1 MSYSVR
7 ISSPEDFAQINALG
21 RWFQENSNFSKC
33 GWSVEKA
40 FNFVVSGSDPES
52 NTFMRVCELDG
63 EIVGFFLGVIT
74 EYFFSRNA
82 IAQELVVVFK
92 PDHRDNIAPHL
103 AQMINQFAEWASQQD
118 AIEACIGITSG
129 IAGDGYP
136 KFIQSQGFKQAG
148 LIFKKEV

>member
-1 MSYSVR
+1 MR

-52 NTFMRVCELDG
+52 NTFIRVCELDG

-74 EYFFSRNA
+74 EYFFSRNS

-92 PDHRDNIAPHL
+92 PDHRKKISPLLID
-103 AQMINQFAEWASQQD
+103 MSNQFELWAKDRDAVEISMGIFSGIEGKGYHKFLQSRGYQQ
-118 AIEACIGITSG
+118 SG
-129 IAGDGYP
+129 IA
-136 KFIQSQGFKQAG
+136 
-148 LIFKKEV
+148 FKKEV